1 MTTSWTLEDVDLVR
15 LDIVASRLALA
26 LKPSDAIALSG
37 PLGAGKTTLARA
49 LVGRLGGEDE
59 VPSPTFALMQRYET
73 PRLVVTHCD
82 FYRLAP
88 SEVGELGLDDALAE
102 GVVLAEW
109 PERAAS
115 WLPEDR
121 LDIAIDETATPN
133 MRRIVMTGHGSW
145 TDRLARLRA
154 ISEFLDKTPYADAG
168 AHYLQGDA
176 SARSYARLVLPHR
189 SAILMNSPR
198 QPDGP
203 PIRDG
208 KPYSALVHLA
218 EDVTPFVAVA
228 GALRESSLTAP
239 AIYAFDLEQGFIIL
253 EDLGDR
259 VFGAEIAK
267 DHNKGHK
274 MAELWGA
281 AVNALLAIA
290 EAPPPERLPIEGHA
304 PYRLPG
310 FDADAMLTEASLL
323 IDWFWPALHGKLMP
337 QALRDEFAA
346 LWRPLLARAA
356 TSDSGWVLRD
366 YHSPNLM
373 WLPAREG
380 VKRVGLLDFQDALK
394 GPLAYDLVSL
404 LQDARLDVPEAL
416 EREQLARYCA
426 ARNAQSPHFSSDG
439 FRTLYATLGAQR
451 NSKIL
456 GIFARLAKRD
466 GKRGYLAHIPRVARY
481 LERDL
486 AHPALASLRGFYARE
501 FPNAADVPKLAL

>member
-1 MTTSWTLEDVDLVR
+1 MTSRWILDDVDLVR
-15 LDIVASRLALA
+15 LDIIASRLALA
-26 LKPSDAIALSG
+26 LKSGDVVALQG

-49 LVGRLGGEDE
+49 LVDRLGGEGE
-59 VPSPTFALMQRYET
+59 VPSPTFALMQHYET

-82 FYRLAP
+82 FYRLTPA
-88 SEVGELGLDDALAE
+88 ELGELGLDDALAE
-102 GVVLAEW
+102 GVLLIEW

-115 WLPEDR
+115 WLPSDR
-121 LDIAIDETATPN
+121 LDVAIDETATPN
-133 MRRIVMTGHGSW
+133 VRRIVLTGHGGW
-145 TDRLARLRA
+145 AARLDRLRTL
-154 ISEFLDKTPYADAG
+154 SDFLDKTPYTEAG
-168 AHYLQGDA
+168 AQYLQGDA
-176 SARSYARLVLPHR
+176 STRSYARLVLPGR

-198 QPDGP
+198 QPDGA

-208 KPYSALVHLA
+208 KPYSVLVHLA
-218 EDVTPFVAVA
+218 EDVTPFVAIA
-228 GALRESSLTAP
+228 GALRERSLSAP
-239 AIYAFDLEQGFIIL
+239 AIYAFDLAQGFLIL

-259 VFGAEIAK
+259 VFGTEVV
-267 DHNKGHK
+267 KGHD
-274 MAELWGA
+274 MAELWGG
-281 AVNALLAIA
+281 AVEVLLALA
-290 EAPPPERLPIEGHA
+290 ETPPPERLKFEGHA
-304 PYRLPG
+304 PYRLPV

-323 IDWFWPALHGKLMP
+323 IDWFWPALHGKAMP
-337 QALRDEFAA
+337 ETLRDEFMA
-346 LWRPLLARAA
+346 LWRPLLDGAA
-356 TSDSGWVLRD
+356 KSDLGWVLRD

-373 WLPAREG
+373 WLPKREG
-380 VKRVGLLDFQDALK
+380 VMRVGLLDFQDALK

-426 ARNAQSPHFSSDG
+426 ARSAQSPHFSSDQ

-486 AHPALASLRGFYARE
+486 AHPSLARLRGFYARE
-501 FPNAADVPKLAL
+501 FPQASDLPQLAL

>member
-1 MTTSWTLEDVDLVR
+1 MTASWSLDDVDLVQ
-15 LDIVASRLALA
+15 LDILASRLALL
-26 LKPSDAIALSG
+26 LKAGDVIALSG
-37 PLGAGKTTLARA
+37 PLGAGKTTFARA
-49 LVGRLGGEDE
+49 LITRLGSEGE

-73 PRLVVTHCD
+73 PRLTLTHCD
-82 FYRLAP
+82 FYRLEP
-88 SEVGELGLDDALAE
+88 SELDELGLDDAVSE
-102 GVVLAEW
+102 GAVIVEW

-115 WLPEDR
+115 WLPSDR
-121 LDIAIDETATPN
+121 LDVAMDETATPDR
-133 MRRIVMTGHGSW
+133 RRIVLTGQGSW
-145 TDRLARLRA
+145 AERLKRLRA
-154 ISEFLDKTPYADAG
+154 LAEFLDRTPYAEAG
-168 AHYLQGDA
+168 ARYLLGDA
-176 SARSYARLVLPHR
+176 STRSYARLVLPNR

-228 GALRESSLTAP
+228 AALRERGLSAP
-239 AIYAFDLEQGFIIL
+239 AIYAFDLDRGFLIL

-259 VFGAEIAK
+259 VFSSEVERGRPL
-267 DHNKGHK
+267 
-274 MAELWGA
+274 AELWGPAVDVLA
-281 AVNALLAIA
+281 ALALKG
-290 EAPPPERLPIEGHA
+290 PPDLLPIEGHT
-304 PYRLPG
+304 PYRLPS

-323 IDWFWPALHGKLMP
+323 IDWFWPALHGKETP
-337 QALRDEFAA
+337 SALAEEFAA
-346 LWRPLLARAA
+346 LWRPLLAQAEKA
-356 TSDSGWVLRD
+356 DIGWVLRD

-380 VKRVGLLDFQDALK
+380 VRRVGILDFQDALQ

-416 EREQLARYCA
+416 ERELLARYCA
-426 ARNAQSPHFSSDG
+426 ARAAQSQQFSSDQ
-439 FRTLYATLGAQR
+439 FVSLYATLGAQR

-486 AHPALASLRGFYARE
+486 AHPSLRGLRRFYARA
-501 FPNAADVPKLAL
+501 FPASQDLPPLVL